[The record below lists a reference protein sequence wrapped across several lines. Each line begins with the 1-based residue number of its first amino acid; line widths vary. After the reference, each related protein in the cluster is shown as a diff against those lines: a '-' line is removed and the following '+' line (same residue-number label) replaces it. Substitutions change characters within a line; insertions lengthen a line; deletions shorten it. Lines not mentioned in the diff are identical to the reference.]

1 MKKQLKYKFLREGL
15 KSNSGNLTWKI
26 GKWVH
31 EKGKLDIC
39 NNGLHCSLYPDQAF
53 SYVQGEILA
62 LVETKGK
69 AILQEDKECWS
80 DMRIVKAY
88 KWTKT
93 DSVELA
99 IFAAELVID
108 IYEKQYPNDDR
119 PRKAIEAAKAYIKDP
134 SRAAYAAD
142 AAYAAYA
149 ADYAARAA
157 YYAAAY
163 AADYAAR
170 AAAYAA
176 GDAARAAAYAA
187 GDAARAAYYAA
198 GDAAYYAAD
207 AAYAAYAA
215 DREVIVKKIRR
226 WIINRIKKLEEFR

>member
-15 KSNSGNLTWKI
+15 KSNSGNLTWEI

-69 AILQEDKECWS
+69 AIIQEDKECWS

-134 SRAAYAAD
+134 SGAARAARAAYAAAD
-142 AAYAAYA
+142 A

-157 YYAAAY
+157 DYATARAARAAYAAAY
-163 AADYAAR
+163 AARAADYATAR
-170 AAAYAA
+170 AAYAA
-176 GDAARAAAYAA
+176 GDAADY
-187 GDAARAAYYAA
+187 AARATA
-198 GDAAYYAAD
+198 YAAD
-207 AAYAAYAA
+207 AA
-215 DREVIVKKIRR
+215 DSEVIVKKIRR